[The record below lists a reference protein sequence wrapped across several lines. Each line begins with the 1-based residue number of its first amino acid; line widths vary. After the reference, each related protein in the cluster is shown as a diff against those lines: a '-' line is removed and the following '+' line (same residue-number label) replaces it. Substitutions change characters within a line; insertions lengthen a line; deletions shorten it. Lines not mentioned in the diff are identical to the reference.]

1 VANQVSADEEL
12 RKRFGQGW
20 DGTAAGAK
28 PDGIRAGLVNSS
40 NVADETRRENIEKML
55 GSVSKRNDGQLK
67 YVVRLG
73 DSLKSVAM
81 KHPALQDVAL
91 WRLLASVNGL
101 DESTDEKGSP
111 TVRLSRGSTL
121 TIPETEQIEEYC
133 NQHGMK
139 VRRNSGPGKI
149 CDSCKAVNTL
159 GTTICGACGHVF
171 AAANPRQHAPK
182 LDNNGTKSGGEML
195 QKESLDSLVAEPIS
209 LTHLDDQSRLTRC
222 ELPGD
227 PESLVVTV
235 EVLHETSWQAVIA
248 YEIHPLY
255 SIRFEFSPDGN
266 RRGVR
271 IDIPMEAA
279 MTLSA
284 NDLNSN
290 WRNYRDR
297 YSAHIVSLR
306 R

>member
-1 VANQVSADEEL
+1 
-12 RKRFGQGW
+12 
-20 DGTAAGAK
+20 
-28 PDGIRAGLVNSS
+28 
-40 NVADETRRENIEKML
+40 
-55 GSVSKRNDGQLK
+55 
-67 YVVRLG
+67 
-73 DSLKSVAM
+73 
-81 KHPALQDVAL
+81 
-91 WRLLASVNGL
+91 
-101 DESTDEKGSP
+101 
-111 TVRLSRGSTL
+111 
-121 TIPETEQIEEYC
+121 
-133 NQHGMK
+133 
-139 VRRNSGPGKI
+139 
-149 CDSCKAVNTL
+149 
-159 GTTICGACGHVF
+159 
-171 AAANPRQHAPK
+171 
-182 LDNNGTKSGGEML
+182 ML

-209 LTHLDDQSRLTRC
+209 LTTVQELYAPDSQLTVTHLDDQSRLTRC